1 MLKYMAEFWSYFLL
15 MGIALADIGAII
27 VWAVHE
33 DRLTQGEKPLL
44 AIRWSLA
51 EIFLGTQAAFVASL
65 LPTVTLA
72 MVLFSNDE
80 WIARNTSAQIVIL
93 SVLILSSYTAMAGVV
108 AFFIR
113 IRYKLRWSDIGLGSN
128 FSIWQIAAGILV
140 GLLLVIIS
148 EPIQNLIH
156 FVINHLRGAQK
167 LQELQLNDSSNSLP
181 MMLKRVNMTPTLIA
195 AILFVTCIIAPFA
208 EELIF
213 RGLFFNA
220 IRHRFSLWV
229 GAFASGLI
237 FAVLHGSLLYLPVF
251 WVLGIVLALAYYKSR
266 SLWLVIV
273 AHATNNLIATL
284 KLIEGIISN

>member
-1 MLKYMAEFWSYFLL
+1 
-15 MGIALADIGAII
+15 
-27 VWAVHE
+27 
-33 DRLTQGEKPLL
+33 
-44 AIRWSLA
+44 
-51 EIFLGTQAAFVASL
+51 
-65 LPTVTLA
+65 
-72 MVLFSNDE
+72 
-80 WIARNTSAQIVIL
+80 
-93 SVLILSSYTAMAGVV
+93 MAGVV

-113 IRYKLRWSDIGLGSN
+113 IRYKLRWCDIGLGSN

>member
-1 MLKYMAEFWSYFLL
+1 MLKYLTELWPYLLL

-113 IRYKLRWSDIGLGSN
+113 IRYKLRWCDIGLGSN